1 MFLYSIADLSLR
13 EIAGVCAGSGK
24 RISDEAVRQRLA
36 ACPKWVEGLLGKL
49 LPVSTLPQRAEGSWQ
64 LVLCDGSQISGSGA
78 KGTDYHKA
86 ILDMPDP
93 TTRFG
98 VRDRT
103 MLHLSITAGL
113 RVCELV
119 GLRLDDV
126 TFERHRCQARPE
138 SDHP

>member
-1 MFLYSIADLSLR
+1 M
-13 EIAGVCAGSGK
+13 
-24 RISDEAVRQRLA
+24 
-36 ACPKWVEGLLGKL
+36 EGLLGKL
-49 LPVSTLPQRAEGSWQ
+49 LPASTLPQRAEGSWQ

-78 KGTDYHKA
+78 KGTDYRKA

-113 RVCELV
+113 RVSELV

-126 TFERHRCQARPE
+126 TFERHRCQARLE